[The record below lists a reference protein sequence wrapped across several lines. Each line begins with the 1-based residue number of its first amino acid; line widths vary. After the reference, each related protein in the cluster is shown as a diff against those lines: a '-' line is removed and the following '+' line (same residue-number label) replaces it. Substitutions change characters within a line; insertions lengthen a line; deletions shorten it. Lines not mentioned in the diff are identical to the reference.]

1 MKNAFD
7 RLISRWNMA
16 EKRTSELEEMSIKTT
31 QIENQRGK
39 SENIKNK
46 ISENCI
52 RIMKVI

>member
-7 RLISRWNMA
+7 GLICRWNMA